1 MSGKERLKIIPA
13 AQEHILEQDDG
24 KKRFCKV
31 VSEISKAFAL
41 CATADDA
48 MAMRDEISFYQFVQ
62 SALLKTADREGTAE
76 NLDHAIQQLVSRA
89 VVADGEVI
97 DVFTA
102 AGVKRPDISILS
114 DEFLN
119 EVRGIKQ
126 KNVAAELLAKLLQ
139 GQIATRTSRNV
150 VQGRQFSEMLKKT
163 LNAYHNRAIATQE
176 IIEELISLAKDL
188 DAAAKRGE
196 EMNLSEEELAFYDA
210 LAANESA
217 VRAMGDDKLRVIA
230 AELVTK
236 VRGSVTIDWTLRES
250 ARAAIRVAVRKILR
264 KFGYPPDLQ
273 DAAVQTVLLQAETL
287 CKDWVG

>member
-1 MSGKERLKIIPA
+1 
-13 AQEHILEQDDG
+13 
-24 KKRFCKV
+24 
-31 VSEISKAFAL
+31 
-41 CATADDA
+41 
-48 MAMRDEISFYQFVQ
+48 MRDEISFYQFVQ

-76 NLDHAIQQLVSRA
+76 SLDHAIQQLVSRA

-102 AGVKRPDISILS
+102 AGVKKPDISILS

-176 IIEELISLAKDL
+176 IIEELISLAKEL

-196 EMNLSEEELAFYDA
+196 EMNLTEEELAFYDA

-236 VRGSVTIDWTLRES
+236 VRSSVTIDWTLRES
-250 ARAAIRVAVRKILR
+250 ARAGIKVQVKRILN

-287 CKDWVG
+287 CRDWVA

>member
-1 MSGKERLKIIPA
+1 
-13 AQEHILEQDDG
+13 
-24 KKRFCKV
+24 
-31 VSEISKAFAL
+31 
-41 CATADDA
+41 
-48 MAMRDEISFYQFVQ
+48 MRDEISFYQFVQ

-76 NLDHAIQQLVSRA
+76 SLDHAIQQLVSRA

-102 AGVKRPDISILS
+102 AGVKKPDISILS

-139 GQIATRTSRNV
+139 GQIASRTSRNV

-176 IIEELISLAKDL
+176 IIEELISLAKEL

-196 EMNLSEEELAFYDA
+196 EMNLTEEELAFYDA

-236 VRGSVTIDWTLRES
+236 VRSSVTIDWTLRES
-250 ARAAIRVAVRKILR
+250 AKAGIRVAVRRILN

-273 DAAVQTVLLQAETL
+273 DSAVQTVLLQAETL
-287 CKDWVG
+287 CRDWVA